1 MKTRIDMNG
10 NLHIPKIMKESLN
23 IKNNDEVNIECDK
36 GKIIVTSNKKVRT
49 RDEIKKFLADLQDY
63 DDDISKGMKAMA
75 EWVLYEDYI
84 GDENEN

>member
-36 GKIIVTSNKKVRT
+36 GKIIITSDKKVRT
-49 RDEIKKFLADLQDY
+49 RDEIKKFLADLQEY

-84 GDENEN
+84 GDENGN